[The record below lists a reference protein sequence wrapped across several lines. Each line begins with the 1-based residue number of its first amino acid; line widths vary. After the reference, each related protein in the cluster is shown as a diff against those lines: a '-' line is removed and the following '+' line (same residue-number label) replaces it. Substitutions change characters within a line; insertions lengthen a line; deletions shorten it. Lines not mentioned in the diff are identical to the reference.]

1 MPDPSLNLIPIIV
14 AGIVNMAL
22 GAFWYSPLAFGKIWL
37 KSMGKAPEDFAGGS
51 IGMIYV
57 FNTIASLIFA
67 YVLAHIIKF
76 AGINSFV
83 QGVMVGFWVWLGFVV
98 TTVLPGYLY
107 ESRPKLLYFIFILY
121 QLFFDYDYGR
131 CACDLEMIF
140 PFILLIL
147 IFNI

>member
-1 MPDPSLNLIPIIV
+1 MPDSSLNLIPIIV

-37 KSMGKAPEDFAGGS
+37 KSMGKTPEDFSRGS
-51 IGMIYV
+51 TGMIYV
-57 FNTIASLIFA
+57 FNTIASLLFA

-121 QLFFDYDYGR
+121 QLFSITIMGGVL
-131 CACDLEMIF
+131 AIWK
-140 PFILLIL
+140 
-147 IFNI
+147 